1 MLVTMAEHATAQSV
15 PVVVPAE
22 QESAEDELLLSL
34 VMVSVLDS
42 ELLLVGPLSVVDSG
56 GELEDG
62 GTVVGTLFVVESGLF
77 VVDPVLVGLVG
88 LIMPVLV
95 LDSEVE
101 LDEDVSVSSLTEG
114 GVLQLCRNGI
124 GMQGKWK
131 DGIWGQCY
139 SISGILGRCQTTIPP
154 PPPPQWGQ

>member
-34 VMVSVLDS
+34 VMLSVLDS
-42 ELLLVGPLSVVDSG
+42 EMLLVGPLSVVDSG

-101 LDEDVSVSSLTEG
+101 VDEDVSVSSLTEG
-114 GVLQLCRNGI
+114 GVLQLCMN
-124 GMQGKWK
+124 
-131 DGIWGQCY
+131 
-139 SISGILGRCQTTIPP
+139 
-154 PPPPQWGQ
+154 